1 MEASLPTSN
10 PYLPGSMLIYRRV
23 LMLILLFVIS
33 IFLTGQQEYA
43 WSSTSN
49 FSARC
54 NTMFPRWSCGRSSER
69 KRRNREEKSFPF
81 RTTADRITQIP
92 VGYPVGT
99 FVDIRYLGFQH
110 LHQVLS
116 CIISHITSFWWLHT
130 THFLRQLMRSIDIG
144 IGINKYRFQIIQYRQ
159 KS

>member
-69 KRRNREEKSFPF
+69 KRRNREENKFPLQDYG
-81 RTTADRITQIP
+81 RSHYLDTCRISC
-92 VGYPVGT
+92 
-99 FVDIRYLGFQH
+99 RYICRYK
-110 LHQVLS
+110 VS
-116 CIISHITSFWWLHT
+116 RISASTSGSLLYHFSHHKFLVA
-130 THFLRQLMRSIDIG
+130 THHPFS
-144 IGINKYRFQIIQYRQ
+144 
-159 KS
+159 